1 MKAVLAV
8 VLLVG
13 ITTFAMAAGE
23 KITMTYDL
31 GAENPKWKFAA
42 GQWVRR
48 ASGGRQVLAQ
58 TAATQPW
65 AVAVLEDQKFEDVDV
80 SVRFRP
86 VSGKEDASGG
96 IIFRAKDGRNY
107 FLVRAN
113 ALENNFRLYAIVNG
127 KRSTI
132 ASARVEEP
140 KLGTGHKIR
149 VGGAGTRGS
158 AGTATGRCVRA
169 AGAAGQALRLSDD
182 RRRRQLPAVGSSG
195 RGTTPCD
202 RPSDQRRGQDGAGR
216 AGRRRRRV
224 HRGRQEGLHGEL

>member
-23 KITMTYDL
+23 KITMKYDL

-58 TAATQPW
+58 TVETQPW
-65 AVAVLEDQKFEDVDV
+65 AVALLEDQKFADVDV

-107 FLVRAN
+107 LLVRAN
-113 ALENNFRLYAIVNG
+113 ALENNFRLYTIVNG

-132 ASARVEEP
+132 ASARVTEP
-140 KLGTGHKIR
+140 KLGEWHKIR
-149 VGGAGTRGS
+149 VVAKGPKIQAYLDDALLLDHEEKTFTGGW
-158 AGTATGRCVRA
+158 
-169 AGAAGQALRLSDD
+169 
-182 RRRRQLPAVGSSG
+182 VGLWAEADLV
-195 RGTTPCD
+195 TEFAD
-202 RPSDQRRGQDGAGR
+202 
-216 AGRRRRRV
+216 
-224 HRGRQEGLHGEL
+224 L

>member
-13 ITTFAMAAGE
+13 ATTFAMAAGE

-65 AVAVLEDQKFEDVDV
+65 AVAVLEDQKFADVDV

-140 KLGTGHKIR
+140 KLGTWHTIR
-149 VGGAGTRGS
+149 VV
-158 AGTATGRCVRA
+158 ATGPRI
-169 AGAAGQALRLSDD
+169 QASLDNAPLLDHQDKTFTEGWVGLWTKADSVTEFAD
-182 RRRRQLPAVGSSG
+182 LEVSGTPAK
-195 RGTTPCD
+195 
-202 RPSDQRRGQDGAGR
+202 
-216 AGRRRRRV
+216 
-224 HRGRQEGLHGEL
+224 